1 MKKILLVALT
11 LLTFTL
17 SNAQECDTLSYEWE
31 TPSPTTTVFNYGSGR
46 LTGVPDP
53 SNSTNPTDAKTIFE
67 GFTSPSPGTS
77 SVGAVLLGLGFLSD
91 DNDNLRIDVMV
102 YDDNGSGR
110 PGTQVGGV
118 TGLSPTSLGVVHN
131 FREFWIKLPS
141 LPVPTTSIFYVGVVM
156 HPGDAS
162 DQLVVQASAKGQGNG
177 DGSNSITTTQ
187 YGNEILLSVY
197 SSDIDLK
204 IIAKLGVVRDPSF
217 SYGSSS
223 YCSNLPDPTP
233 TISGDAGGTF
243 TSSPSGLSIN
253 SSTGKIDL
261 SASSGGTYT
270 VRYTTGGTCSQFKTQ
285 SVVIVDDEPT
295 ITCPANQTID
305 FNASCQYTLPDYRSL
320 AVASD
325 NCSTPTITQS
335 PAPGSVLSATQI
347 VTLTANDGDGNTKN
361 CTFSV
366 TPADNTKPTIT
377 CPADQN
383 VSFDT
388 SCEYTLLD
396 YTTLA
401 TAADNCGTATVT
413 QSPAVGTVITASQ
426 VITLTATDD
435 AGNTETCTFNVI
447 PADDT
452 KPMITCPSDQNVSF
466 DTSCEYT
473 LIDFTSLATASDNC
487 GTTTVTQSPAIGT
500 MINAIQEI
508 TLTAT
513 DGNGNTETCTFNLI
527 PEDNTKPTIMC
538 PANQTVSIN
547 TNCEYTLLDYTSL
560 ATAND
565 NCGTAI
571 VSQSPSM
578 GTLITATQLITL
590 TATDASGNTEVCSFS
605 VILEDKIKPTIT
617 CPHNVESC
625 EEIISF
631 EEPTATDNCT
641 TLTVT
646 QTAGLASGSS
656 FPVGVTTNEYLVTDD
671 SGNTATCAFTITRH
685 PVVEVDAGADATIDA
700 GFSYTLSPTAS
711 EANSFEW
718 SPSDGLDDPSSM
730 TTVAR
735 PTQTTTY
742 MLLAT
747 SETGCSAS
755 DEITITVNDQ
765 IEINNF
771 ISPNGDGKNDFWE
784 IKGNWLL
791 EVCTIKI
798 YNSKGNVIYQSTG
811 YNNDWNGTD
820 HGRSLPQG
828 VYYYTLSCPDQNTKK
843 GKITL
848 MK

>member
-1 MKKILLVALT
+1 MKKILLIALT
-11 LLTFTL
+11 LSTFTL
-17 SNAQECDTLSYEWE
+17 SKAQECDTLSYEWE
-31 TPSPTTTVFNYGSGR
+31 NPTPTTTVFNYGSGR
-46 LTGVPDP
+46 LTGIPDP

-67 GFTSPSPGTS
+67 GFTSPSPGTT

-91 DNDNLRIDVMV
+91 DNDNLRMDVMV

-110 PGTQVGGV
+110 PGTQIGGV

-131 FREFWIKLPS
+131 FREFWIELPS
-141 LPVPTTSIFYVGVVM
+141 LPVPTTSIFYIGVVM

-285 SVVIVDDEPT
+285 SVVIVDDQPT
-295 ITCPANQTID
+295 IICPVNQTID

-320 AVASD
+320 AIAND
-325 NCSTPTITQS
+325 NCSTPTLTQS

-347 VTLTANDGDGNTKN
+347 VTLTANDGDGNTKT

-366 TPADNTKPTIT
+366 TPSDNTKPTIT

-426 VITLTATDD
+426 VITLTATDGN
-435 AGNTETCTFNVI
+435 GNTETCTFNVT
-447 PADDT
+447 PEDNT
-452 KPMITCPSDQNVSF
+452 KPTITCPTDQNVSF

-473 LIDFTSLATASDNC
+473 LIDFTSLATANDNC
-487 GTTTVTQSPAIGT
+487 GTTTITQSPAIGT
-500 MINAIQEI
+500 VITASQEI

-513 DGNGNTETCTFNLI
+513 DGNGNTETCTFNVI
-527 PEDNTKPTIMC
+527 PEDNTKPTITC
-538 PANQTVSIN
+538 PADQSVSVD
-547 TNCEYTLLDYTSL
+547 TSCEYALLDYTAL

-565 NCGTAI
+565 NCGTAT
-571 VSQSPSM
+571 VAQSPAV
-578 GTLITATQLITL
+578 GTVITASQVITL
-590 TATDASGNTEVCSFS
+590 TATDGNGNTETCTFNVT
-605 VILEDKIKPTIT
+605 LADNIKPIIT
-617 CPHNVESC
+617 CPADLESC

-631 EEPTATDNCT
+631 EEPTAIDNCA
-641 TLTVT
+641 TLTVV
-646 QTAGLASGSS
+646 QTAGLASGSA
-656 FPVGVTTNEYLVTDD
+656 FPVGVTTNEYLVTDN

-685 PVVEVDAGADATIDA
+685 PIVEVDAGADATINA
-700 GFSYTLSPTAS
+700 GFPYTLTPTAGDAS
-711 EANSFEW
+711 LFEW
-718 SPSDGLDDPSSM
+718 SPYDGLDDPFSM
-730 TTVAR
+730 TAVAQ

-742 MLLAT
+742 TLLAT
-747 SETGCSAS
+747 NDKGCSAS
-755 DEITITVNDQ
+755 DDITITVNDQ

-771 ISPNGDGKNDFWE
+771 ISPNSDGKNDFWE
-784 IKGNWLL
+784 IKGNWLMDNCQ
-791 EVCTIKI
+791 VSI
-798 YNSKGNVIYQSTG
+798 YNNKSAVIYQSTG
-811 YNNDWNGTD
+811 YNNDWDGTD
-820 HGRSLPQG
+820 HGKSLPEG
-828 VYYYTLSCPDQNTKK
+828 VYYYTVSCPDRNTQK

-848 MK
+848 MR